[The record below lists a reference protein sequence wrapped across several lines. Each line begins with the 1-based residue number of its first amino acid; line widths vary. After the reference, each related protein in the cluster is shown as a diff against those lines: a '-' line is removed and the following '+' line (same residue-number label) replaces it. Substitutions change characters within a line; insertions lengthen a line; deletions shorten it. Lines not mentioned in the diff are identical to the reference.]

1 MNTFKFD
8 EKKVEQLKL
17 NINGVKFEFNP
28 HTLEV
33 QEAVRDFVNRQKPIL
48 AKFQDKN
55 ITEQELNEQSYKTCV
70 LVKETVNKILGK
82 RSYERIFKDRSANYE
97 EHMKLVEFMF
107 NAMEEF
113 ASEHPN
119 RQITH

>member
-8 EKKVEQLKL
+8 EKKVEQLKVD
-17 NINGVKFEFNP
+17 INGVKFEFNP

-33 QEAVRDFVNRQKPIL
+33 QEAVRDFVNRQNSIL

-55 ITEQELNEQSYKTCV
+55 ITEQELNEQTYKACV

-82 RSYERIFKDRSANYE
+82 RSYERIFKGRSAEYE
-97 EHMKLVEFMF
+97 ENMKLAEFLF
-107 NAMEEF
+107 NTIKEF
-113 ASEHPN
+113 ASEHSN
-119 RQITH
+119 RQVTH

>member
-8 EKKVEQLKL
+8 ERKVEQLKL

-33 QEAVRDFVNRQKPIL
+33 QEATRDFVNRQNSIL
-48 AKFQDKN
+48 VKIQDKK
-55 ITEQELNEQSYKTCV
+55 ITEEELNEQTYRSCV

-107 NAMEEF
+107 NAMKEF